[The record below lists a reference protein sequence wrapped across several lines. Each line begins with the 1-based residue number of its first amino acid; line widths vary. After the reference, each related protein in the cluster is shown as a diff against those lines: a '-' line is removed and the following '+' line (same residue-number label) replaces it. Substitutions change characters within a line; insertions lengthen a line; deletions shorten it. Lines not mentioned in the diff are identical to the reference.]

1 MTGNR
6 FLGLICALLTVGAQ
20 GTEWTPHPEAQVSVD
35 PTAPFFKSIDE
46 LVQPN
51 WVRFLDVRTSSST
64 NRERIAFLLGAASTD
79 AHVAVEAQDGQA
91 VKNAFREMAVL
102 SRKLNAGR
110 ALLQRCKSVD
120 DLADAT
126 SWDGLRAEIQST
138 TADVEAVFF
147 SQQDPELAALRDAG
161 AWLRQLE
168 VATAILA
175 VSHPTTSELPKLDGR
190 IASGLLLRL
199 KDLPEPMERSSFVHA
214 LRSALSSKA
223 LSEPPANGWD
233 AGAIRSALAPVMAA
247 AREGGSEAPKG

>member
-1 MTGNR
+1 MTGHR
-6 FLGLICALLTVGAQ
+6 LLGLICTLLTVGAQ
-20 GTEWTPHPEAQVSVD
+20 GTEWSTQPAGAVTVD
-35 PTAPFFKSIDE
+35 PTAPFFKSLDE

-51 WVRFLDVRTSSST
+51 WLRFLEVRTSSAT

-91 VKNAFREMAVL
+91 VKNAFREMAAL
-102 SRKLNAGR
+102 AGKLNAGK
-110 ALLQRCKSVD
+110 ASLQRCKSVD
-120 DLADAT
+120 DLADAG
-126 SWDGLRAEIQST
+126 SWDGLRAEIHST
-138 TADVEAVFF
+138 SADVEAVFF

-175 VSHPTTSELPKLDGR
+175 VSPAMTSGLPKLDGR

-214 LRSALSSKA
+214 LRSALSSTA
-223 LSEPPANGWD
+223 LSEPSDNKWD
-233 AGAIRSALAPVMAA
+233 AVAIRSALAPVMAA
-247 AREGGSEAPKG
+247 ARESESAAPKG

>member
-6 FLGLICALLTVGAQ
+6 FLGFICALLSVGAQ
-20 GTEWTPHPEAQVSVD
+20 GTEWNTHPESEVSVD

-51 WVRFLDVRTSSST
+51 WVRFLDVRTSSAT

-102 SRKLNAGR
+102 ARKLNAGR
-110 ALLQRCKSVD
+110 ASLQRCKSVD
-120 DLADAT
+120 DLADAG

-175 VSHPTTSELPKLDGR
+175 VSPATTSELPKLDGR

-199 KDLPEPMERSSFVHA
+199 KDLPEPMGRSGFVHA
-214 LRSALSSKA
+214 LRSALSSEA
-223 LSEPPANGWD
+223 LSQPPADCWD
-233 AGAIRSALAPVMAA
+233 ACAIRSALAPVMEA
-247 AREGGSEAPKG
+247 AREGGSEPPKG